1 MIIENISNDL
11 ILGTFVDISTQN
23 QPFTHILQLFR
34 KPLSNTIISTKS
46 EYPLPI
52 GKFYDV
58 FSGELFC
65 GTLFEF
71 SNRYKIKLDYNN
83 FSVYSKYKEYFGVR
97 ACSKN
102 DRWSCF
108 ADNTDSA
115 IIVVS
120 NMCFNLDIRK

>member
-1 MIIENISNDL
+1 MYLTNIDFEL
-11 ILGTFVDISTQN
+11 IGTFIDVSKQD
-23 QPFTHILQLFR
+23 QPFIHILQLFR
-34 KPLSNTIISTKS
+34 KPLVSTEIHTKTMY
-46 EYPLPI
+46 ELPI

-58 FSGELFC
+58 FSGEIFC

-71 SNRYKIKLDYNN
+71 SPRYKIKLDYNN
-83 FSVYSKYKEYFGVR
+83 FSVYSKYKDYSGVR

-108 ADNTDSA
+108 VDSTNSA
-115 IIVVS
+115 LLVVS

>member
-1 MIIENISNDL
+1 MYFNVEDSA
-11 ILGTFVDISTQN
+11 ILGTFIELKQD

-34 KPLSNTIISTKS
+34 KPLSNIQQLETKS
-46 EYPLPI
+46 VYDLPI

-58 FSGELFC
+58 FSSELFC

-71 SNRYKIKLDYNN
+71 SPRYKIKLEYNN
-83 FSVYSKYKEYFGVR
+83 FSVYSKYKEYSGVR

-102 DRWSCF
+102 ERWSCF
-108 ADNTDSA
+108 VDSTNSA
-115 IIVVS
+115 LLVVS